1 VGKKYKLDTKYV
13 IGGVVVYGMRNGE
26 VDSSIVNNHVAH
38 ENCRDLRVGWV
49 LSSNKFFVVLKT
61 RLRLVW
67 ELQFSKG

>member
-38 ENCRDLRVGWV
+38 ENCRDLRVG
-49 LSSNKFFVVLKT
+49 
-61 RLRLVW
+61 
-67 ELQFSKG
+67 